1 MQLRLP
7 SHTSHVVD
15 IATTRPA
22 QEPIVTRFSSL
33 RRSLQGQRAGG
44 VLKDDPSPPSPNE
57 EEERRVYHVHER
69 LSESLAASRMLE
81 ASLVGTDAEAVHVA
95 PSSKLL
101 SV

>member
-1 MQLRLP
+1 M
-7 SHTSHVVD
+7 
-15 IATTRPA
+15 A
-22 QEPIVTRFSSL
+22 TRFSSL

-81 ASLVGTDAEAVHVA
+81 ASLVGTDAEAVHAVLLTNGWRLVVLRLRRRLATSPSPPDSVA
-95 PSSKLL
+95 
-101 SV
+101 